1 MALQKK
7 KKGFKRLISSI
18 SNSLDGFVDALLT
31 ESAFRE
37 LFIISAVFVVIAFFV
52 DVTKLERLFLITS
65 CFILLV
71 VELLNTAV
79 ETVVDRISLD
89 IHPLSKRAKDIG
101 GAAQLVA
108 IVMTIII
115 WLTIL
120 L

>member
-1 MALQKK
+1 MALEK
-7 KKGFKRLISSI
+7 KKGIKRLISSI
-18 SNSLDGFVDALLT
+18 SNSLDGLVNALLT

-37 LFIISAVFVVIAFFV
+37 LFIVSSLFVVIALFV
-52 DVTKLERLFLITS
+52 DVTKVERVILISSCLF
-65 CFILLV
+65 LLV
-71 VELLNTAV
+71 VELLNTAI
-79 ETVVDRISLD
+79 ETAIDRISLE